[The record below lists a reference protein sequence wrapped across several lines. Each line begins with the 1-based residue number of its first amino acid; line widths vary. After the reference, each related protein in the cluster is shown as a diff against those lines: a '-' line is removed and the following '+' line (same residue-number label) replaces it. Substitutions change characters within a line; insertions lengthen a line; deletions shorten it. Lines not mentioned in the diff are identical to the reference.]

1 MCYHISVQRRSS
13 LPAAMSYPTII
24 PLTSRKSNTPGN
36 YRDWE
41 GVWSVK
47 IRIGALDAALCALA
61 AMLCVLVFLCAPKAG
76 AQAEHGSTAAAA
88 PYVSAD
94 GRLDI
99 NAAPSDA
106 LELLPGI
113 GAAKAEAILAY
124 REAYGG
130 FESVYE
136 LLAVPGIG
144 AETLEGFIDY
154 ICVEVPDEDT
164 CG

>member
-1 MCYHISVQRRSS
+1 MRRSAPS
-13 LPAAMSYPTII
+13 PRCSAS
-24 PLTSRKSNTPGN
+24 SFS
-36 YRDWE
+36 
-41 GVWSVK
+41 
-47 IRIGALDAALCALA
+47 
-61 AMLCVLVFLCAPKAG
+61 LCAPEAG

>member
-36 YRDWE
+36 YRDNEE
-41 GVWSVK
+41 GWSVK

-61 AMLCVLVFLCAPKAG
+61 AMLCVLVFLCAPEAG
-76 AQAEHGSTAAAA
+76 AQGGARLHGSGGAIRLGGRAA
-88 PYVSAD
+88 
-94 GRLDI
+94 RHKR
-99 NAAPSDA
+99 APSDA

>member
-1 MCYHISVQRRSS
+1 M
-13 LPAAMSYPTII
+13 
-24 PLTSRKSNTPGN
+24 
-36 YRDWE
+36 
-41 GVWSVK
+41 K

-61 AMLCVLVFLCAPKAG
+61 AMLCVLVFLCAPEAG
-76 AQAEHGSTAAAA
+76 VQAEHGSTAAAA

-99 NAAPSDA
+99 NAASTDA